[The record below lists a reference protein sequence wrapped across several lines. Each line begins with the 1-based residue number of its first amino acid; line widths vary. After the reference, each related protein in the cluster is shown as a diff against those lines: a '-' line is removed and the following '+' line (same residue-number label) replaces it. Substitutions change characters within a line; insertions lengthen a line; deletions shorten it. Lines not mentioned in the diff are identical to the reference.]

1 MSFISPSLTGC
12 FDNQHFDYL
21 SNAMIQKRTHKHL
34 LALRFRICF
43 DCDSIKSKSL
53 QSCHT
58 DEFVWMQITICCL
71 QTTKKNTL
79 NYHKNNYKKYVH
91 QAFLSIYLNNKWCNW
106 LFFSAFIWIE
116 WKCCIDSLQLIAK
129 RNYVVVAKMLCLHML
144 CIQFMSLNW
153 IHLCDRSEFATFS
166 NRIVRPSN
174 VKCFFRWNSRR

>member
-79 NYHKNNYKKYVH
+79 NYHKNNYKKHKNTYIKHFYQYIWTINDVIDCFSPH
-91 QAFLSIYLNNKWCNW
+91 LFESNGNAALIVCNW
-106 LFFSAFIWIE
+106 LQSATMWSLQKCFVYTCYAYNLCLWIE
-116 WKCCIDSLQLIAK
+116 FICVIG
-129 RNYVVVAKMLCLHML
+129 
-144 CIQFMSLNW
+144 
-153 IHLCDRSEFATFS
+153 
-166 NRIVRPSN
+166 P
-174 VKCFFRWNSRR
+174 NSQRFPTE